1 MCVIFRG
8 LRRTMKADLYI
19 ERISSEGAEV
29 VEKFGDVLLLCMR
42 QLCRQNMRKDVVMG
56 SLKASVSLLSSC
68 EG

>member
-1 MCVIFRG
+1 
-8 LRRTMKADLYI
+8 MKADLYI
-19 ERISSEGAEV
+19 EHTNSEGAEV
-29 VEKFGDVLLLCMR
+29 MEKFGDVLLLCMR